1 MINNIESDAT
11 KLWEELGGYI
21 PANPVKLANSF
32 RIDVCSAELKDG
44 LVGGIVK
51 DNETDKV
58 KIYLPKNEPI
68 YNQRFIIAH
77 QMGHYFYHMIDKK
90 KGFCDTSNYLSNNKS
105 IEKEANLFAAAF
117 LMNKKYFI
125 ECWSKYKSI
134 PILSKIFGVSWGKIK
149 YRLGLLCIQN

>member
-51 DNETDKV
+51 DNETATILDKICDKRKHLWADDGDV
-58 KIYLPKNEPI
+58 YYLL
-68 YNQRFIIAH
+68 R
-77 QMGHYFYHMIDKK
+77 
-90 KGFCDTSNYLSNNKS
+90 
-105 IEKEANLFAAAF
+105 
-117 LMNKKYFI
+117 
-125 ECWSKYKSI
+125 
-134 PILSKIFGVSWGKIK
+134 
-149 YRLGLLCIQN
+149 